1 MIHATD
7 GLCAMEEINYGKEY
21 ELTDKTTEVDCK
33 TLHRIPALRDFDDI
47 KAGDL
52 GGFIEH

>member
-1 MIHATD
+1 
-7 GLCAMEEINYGKEY
+7 MEEINYGKEY

-33 TLHRIPALRDFDDI
+33 TLHRILALRDFDDI